1 MAMKTRFSLAL
12 RTMVAVAGRTA
23 VGEDSV
29 SRFMEGAMTANSKV
43 AYKPKLSRL
52 FVASIVD
59 PRIMTKKLTIL
70 TFLLA
75 ACLAQAFAASDIV
88 YVSTTGLDT
97 HPCTRAAMCKTITHA
112 LTVVNKGGEVAI
124 VGSGTYDNFTITKA
138 VTIAAEPGVLASF
151 DVPANTNGITIA
163 AGGSDIVTLRGLNL
177 GGQGSGNGIQVNS
190 AGQVNVEDCVSR
202 NFSGALTF
210 TPSSAATL
218 RVKGGVFDS
227 PNNVA
232 IFVCCFIGGKATNV
246 SIDGAKIYNGT
257 FAGINSD
264 AAVATITNS
273 TLTGLDGVNGDGI
286 HVAHGSAVVANNVIS
301 NYGAGIGNF
310 DTSYL
315 SSNTI
320 TGNSVGISVSGG
332 TAFTRG
338 DNTVEANTTNVSG
351 ALTPFSPK

>member
-163 AGGSDIVTLRGLNL
+163 AGASDIVNLRNLHLNGL
-177 GGQGSGNGIQVNS
+177 GSFATAIQVNS
-190 AGQVNVEDCVSR
+190 LGQLNMEDCIVRNLRDGISFTPGNTSSTLRINGGILDLAVTPYTGFSIYTESGGNMNVDRVNVYNGVPDAISVQQQNSVFTVTRSFLIGCGGC
-202 NFSGALTF
+202 SGSGF
-210 TPSSAATL
+210 PSSLATFFFARERSGIAMREAQAKRIPGTL
-218 RVKGGVFDS
+218 CAGAFRLTRSEMDS
-227 PNNVA
+227 
-232 IFVCCFIGGKATNV
+232 
-246 SIDGAKIYNGT
+246 
-257 FAGINSD
+257 
-264 AAVATITNS
+264 
-273 TLTGLDGVNGDGI
+273 
-286 HVAHGSAVVANNVIS
+286 
-301 NYGAGIGNF
+301 
-310 DTSYL
+310 
-315 SSNTI
+315 
-320 TGNSVGISVSGG
+320 
-332 TAFTRG
+332 
-338 DNTVEANTTNVSG
+338 
-351 ALTPFSPK
+351 